1 MKTFPHLR
9 PATEADLPAIV
20 AIYNQS
26 IPGGWST
33 ADTEPVTVDS
43 RRAWFRDFDPNRRPI
58 WVAFHGEEIVGWVGL
73 RSFYAGRPAYNAT
86 AEISTYVA
94 NEHQKKGIGAYLK
107 RKMIEHCPKLGIT
120 TLLSFYFDHN
130 AATRKINEAFGFE
143 TAGHLTNIAVVQGEP
158 RGLLI
163 GALRIPPA

>member
-1 MKTFPHLR
+1 MIPHLR
-9 PATEADLPAIV
+9 DATEADLPAIV

-33 ADTEPVTVDS
+33 ADTEPVTVES
-43 RRAWFRDFDPNRRPI
+43 RRAWFADFDPKRRPI
-58 WVAFHGEEIVGWVGL
+58 WVALLGEEIVGWVGL

-86 AEISTYVA
+86 VEISTYVA
-94 NEHQKKGIGAYLK
+94 DAHQKKGIGAYLK
-107 RKMIEHCPKLGIT
+107 RKMIEHCPKLGVT

-143 TAGHLTNIAVVQGEP
+143 TTGHLTNIAVLQGQP